1 MSHYAH
7 TEEVRRLRRELVARE
22 QTLAAEH
29 AHNRMLREQLAQLAR
44 SAADAGLRVEPPSL
58 VDMDGPSDGGAVVV
72 VHARRASAGLAKAR
86 S

>member
-1 MSHYAH
+1 
-7 TEEVRRLRRELVARE
+7 
-22 QTLAAEH
+22 
-29 AHNRMLREQLAQLAR
+29 MLREQLAQLAR